1 MNPFSLRPL
10 LLACLLI
17 LALPAWAL
25 NLDEAKHQGLVGEQA
40 DGYLGIVTSAPSAE
54 VRQLVEGV
62 NRKRQAL
69 YAEKARKA
77 GVERQIMELRTG
89 ERLLKRAPAG
99 AFIRTPDGKWV
110 RK

>member
-54 VRQLVEGV
+54 VRSWWKGSI
-62 NRKRQAL
+62 AS
-69 YAEKARKA
+69 ARPCTP
-77 GVERQIMELRTG
+77 RR
-89 ERLLKRAPAG
+89 RARRG
-99 AFIRTPDGKWV
+99 
-110 RK
+110 